1 MKELNLTLDEAKR
14 FILYK
19 QGLLGD
25 YRFSGKSGILDKEG
39 TTTNVRCSRRH
50 S

>member
-19 QGLLGD
+19 QGLLGEH
-25 YRFSGKSGILDKEG
+25 RFSGKEGVLDF
-39 TTTNVRCSRRH
+39 VRQQGRCA
-50 S
+50 